1 MLQIRTAVLLAP
13 IFATMAGLASADNA
27 EQGLRQI
34 TSIPA
39 EELESALTALAN
51 AFHFQILYQTGTVES
66 RCTAG
71 VKGSVTQDQAL
82 EQALRGTGLT
92 YRYLDKSTVTIVPQ
106 PGSRQA
112 PGSSR
117 PQATGACA
125 SPGKEVQ
132 KNSFWTPFRVA
143 EPPAAS
149 ARKADSAAKRTASA
163 GATGPHSMSSPLS
176 AVIVA
181 ATRMPTAVDHIPGAV
196 SVIRPPLLTSIER
209 SSLNPDQVLAQAIPG
224 YTASNDDLSTSGELL
239 RGKRPEFFLDG
250 VPMSTPLE
258 DIGRMASAM
267 VDPAVIERIEVVDG
281 ASAIEGLGGAGGII
295 NYITKTPT
303 REGLVDTV
311 WAAAETQPGSDY
323 FGWKASNL
331 AMFKR
336 ANLDALLLLGTQARP
351 MYYDARGNL
360 EYINSNGSYMDS
372 VANAVTA
379 KVGYDFGGKKTQ
391 RLQVYFNNYDLVGN
405 DGFNSLKPGNRA
417 LGIVQSAERGPGRG
431 PAAANHTREVT
442 VTYTNANLAGGVLTA
457 LAYRSREAFDFPGA
471 IDPSKQ
477 DPEFA
482 PIGALID
489 ASAITSAKDGA
500 KVYWMKSD
508 FPLDGFEINFGYDF
522 NEDTTAQRLVLTN
535 RTWLPPLHFRANSG
549 YLQMSLDRG
558 SLTWSAGARYQAGT
572 VAVPTFRT
580 LYETAPATDG
590 VVFLGGSKNY
600 NTAVYNLGVVYRFL
614 PGWSTFLGF
623 SQGYQLP
630 DIGTVIRNTDE
641 PGQSM
646 NSLVTLEPIVTNS
659 YESGVNWRASRAAV
673 GLDAYYARSP
683 ANTLVVTDP
692 YTQLQSVSRNP
703 VEREGIE
710 FSGDWRIDRAL
721 AVSATY
727 SHMLAYTSVSPGSPV
742 DVHITP
748 AETVGQ
754 QPDKAVIRLEWNP
767 IRPLALDL
775 VGTRFSAMNLNNTLA
790 PPLRWHSSAYTL
802 LDGSVTYDMDRYG
815 SIAVAC
821 SNIGNTFHIVSETG
835 SSNVNYYSIRG
846 RIITLSYKVTL
857 E

>member
-1 MLQIRTAVLLAP
+1 MVVCAGLG
-13 IFATMAGLASADNA
+13 GLASADNA
-27 EQGLRQI
+27 KHGLRHV

-39 EELESALTALAN
+39 EELESALAALAN
-51 AFHFQILYQTGTVES
+51 EFHFQILYQTGTVES
-66 RCTAG
+66 RCTPG
-71 VKGSVTQDQAL
+71 VTGTVTQDEAL

-106 PGSRQA
+106 PGSRHA
-112 PGSSR
+112 PGISQPPASG
-117 PQATGACA
+117 TCA
-125 SPGKEVQ
+125 SAGKEVQ
-132 KNSFWTPFRVA
+132 KNPFWRPFPVA
-143 EPPAAS
+143 KPPAAP
-149 ARKADSAAKRTASA
+149 ARRAKSVAKGAVGA
-163 GATGPHSMSSPLS
+163 GAMGPHSNSYPLS

-196 SVIRPPLLTSIER
+196 SVIKPPELTNIER

-303 REGLVDTV
+303 KEGLVDTV
-311 WAAAETQPGSDY
+311 SAAAETQFRSGY
-323 FGWKASNL
+323 FGWKTSNL
-331 AMFKR
+331 TMLKR
-336 ANLDALLLLGTQARP
+336 RHLDALLLLGTQARP
-351 MYYDARGNL
+351 MYYDARGDL

-379 KVGYDFGGKKTQ
+379 KLGYDFGGQEAQ
-391 RLQVYFNNYDLVGN
+391 RLQLYFNNYDLVGN
-405 DGFNSLKPGNRA
+405 NAFNSLKPGDRA
-417 LGIVQSAERGPGRG
+417 FGIVQSAQRGPGPG
-431 PAAANHTREVT
+431 PAAANHTREIAL
-442 VTYTNANLAGGVLTA
+442 TYTNADLAGGVLTA

-477 DPEFA
+477 DPDIA
-482 PIGALID
+482 PIGTLID

-500 KVYWMKSD
+500 KIYWMKSD
-508 FPLDGFEINFGYDF
+508 FPVDGFEINFGYDF

-535 RTWLPPLHFRANSG
+535 RTWLPPLHFRASSG

-558 SLTWSAGARYQAGT
+558 SLTWSAGARYQAGK

-600 NTAVYNLGVVYRFL
+600 NTAVYNLGIVYRFL

-630 DIGTVIRNTDE
+630 DIALVIRNTEE

-646 NSLVTLEPIVTNS
+646 NTLVTLEPIVTNS
-659 YESGVNWRASRAAV
+659 YETGVNWRASRATL

-703 VEREGIE
+703 VVREGIE
-710 FSGDWRIDRAL
+710 LSGDWRIDRSL

-754 QPDKAVIRLEWNP
+754 QPDKAVIRLDWNP
-767 IRPLALDL
+767 IQPLALDL
-775 VGTRFSAMNLNNTLA
+775 VGTRFSAMNLNSASA
-790 PPLRWHSSAYTL
+790 PQLRWHSSAYTL
-802 LDGSVTYDMDRYG
+802 LDGSVTYDMNRYG
-815 SIAVAC
+815 SIAVGC
-821 SNIGNTFHIVSETG
+821 SNITNSFHIVNETG
-835 SSNVNYYSIRG
+835 SSNINYYSIRG
-846 RIITLSYKVTL
+846 RIVTVSYKVTL